1 MAVSRRTKLTTARAA
16 AQLRQSTRRLRQ
28 RSELDRTLPER
39 RASLAQPVPV
49 PITLRTPA
57 RPAQPLE
64 PILFPKLRIQFAD
77 FPYLHCSI
85 GQRLCTLETCCGCG
99 YGPARNSLCLPRI
112 FTGRRRRTGHRQSC
126 GALRRQRPYLGTSPF
141 QGVCQ
146 VLTKKRELFPGP
158 TPPSPSSLASPRPTG
173 ANESRRPISASGF
186 GNVNPIPF
194 RRCRARAFTKARPL
208 NGVGQSLRTD

>member
-1 MAVSRRTKLTTARAA
+1 MIAARR
-16 AQLRQSTRRLRQ
+16 S
-28 RSELDRTLPER
+28 
-39 RASLAQPVPV
+39 
-49 PITLRTPA
+49 TPA
-57 RPAQPLE
+57 RARASPRGANPERARAFSDDLAAGGLHAEGPGIDPGEACAAPGQRRGPGSALRPPAPAARPLE

-173 ANESRRPISASGF
+173 ATRRAGRSPRPGSGMLTRFPFDDAARALSRRRG
-186 GNVNPIPF
+186 
-194 RRCRARAFTKARPL
+194 L
-208 NGVGQSLRTD
+208 